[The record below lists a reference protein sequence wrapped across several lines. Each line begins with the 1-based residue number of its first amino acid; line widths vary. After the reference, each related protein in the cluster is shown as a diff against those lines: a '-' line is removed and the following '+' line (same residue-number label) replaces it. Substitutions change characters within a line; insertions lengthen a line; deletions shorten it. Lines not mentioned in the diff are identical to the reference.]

1 VVGGLAGA
9 ALGSAL
15 AAKES
20 ELAKDAIGGYWSLV
34 GWTLLA
40 VLVLGLAGLLN
51 PAFWLLALG
60 LLTVALPIVQAVA
73 SLIMFGKKHPDVR
86 RAALKVTGAWLVFT
100 LFGWGVTVAI
110 YNSISKQ
117 P

>member
-1 VVGGLAGA
+1 M
-9 ALGSAL
+9 GSASG
-15 AAKES
+15 AKES
-20 ELAKDAIGGYWSLV
+20 EFAKAAIGSYWSLV

-60 LLTVALPIVQAVA
+60 LLAVGLPIVQAIA
-73 SLIMFGKKHPDVR
+73 SLIMFGKKHPGVR
-86 RAALKVTGAWLVFT
+86 RAALKVTGAWLVFS
-100 LFGWGVTVAI
+100 LFGWGITVAL
-110 YNSISKQ
+110 YDWLSKR

>member
-1 VVGGLAGA
+1 M
-9 ALGSAL
+9 GSAL
-15 AAKES
+15 ATKES
-20 ELAKDAIGGYWSLV
+20 QFAKDAIGSYWSLV

-40 VLVLGLAGLLN
+40 VLVLGLAGLMN
-51 PAFWLLALG
+51 PAFFLLALG
-60 LLTVALPIVQAVA
+60 LLTVGLPIVQAIA
-73 SLIMFGKKHPDVR
+73 SLIMFGKKHPGVR

-100 LFGWGVTVAI
+100 LFGWGITVAI